1 MDPLF
6 ASLPATL
13 AVTLGGL
20 ATNAVYCL
28 CQNARNRTFGD
39 YGKTHLWGNNL
50 LFCALAGGLWYS
62 QFFGLAVGQSFF
74 EAGSVVAAFAW
85 CILMA
90 LNVTFSNVWGIL
102 LKEWRGVGRRTI
114 AVLVAGLA
122 LLIFSLVFPNLF

>member
-1 MDPLF
+1 M
-6 ASLPATL
+6 
-13 AVTLGGL
+13 
-20 ATNAVYCL
+20 
-28 CQNARNRTFGD
+28 
-39 YGKTHLWGNNL
+39 
-50 LFCALAGGLWYS
+50 
-62 QFFGLAVGQSFF
+62 
-74 EAGSVVAAFAW
+74 VAAFAW